1 MALYAMADIHLALSV
16 NKPMDIFGKQWEN
29 YMDRIA
35 DNWMATITDND
46 CIIIAGDIS
55 WAIHIEELDKDFEF
69 LNQLPGQKVFV
80 KGNHDY
86 WWNSMSK
93 LKEYVEAHGFRNM
106 IFLHNNAYRYK
117 DIVICGSRGW
127 MLPGDPG
134 FTAEDEKVYRRELM
148 RLRLSLEQGVKLKGG
163 EILVAM
169 HYPPATIINPRS
181 EFMDIMNEYGVR
193 RCVYGHLHDSGKR
206 IAINGRHEGIDMY
219 LTASEYLQFIPLKLE
234 D

>member
-55 WAIHIEELDKDFEF
+55 WAINIEELDKDFEF
-69 LNQLPGQKVFV
+69 LNRLPGQKVFV

-93 LKEYVEAHGFRNM
+93 LKKYIETHGFRNM
-106 IFLHNNAYRYK
+106 VFLHNNAYIYK
-117 DIVICGSRGW
+117 DIVVCGSRGW
-127 MLPGDPG
+127 ALPGDPG

-148 RLRLSLEQGVKLKGG
+148 RLRLSLEQGAKLKGS

-169 HYPPATIINPRS
+169 HYPPATIINPHS
-181 EFMDIMNEYGVR
+181 GFIDIMNEYGVK

-206 IAINGRHEGIDMY
+206 IAINGGHEGIDMY